1 MPARTSDPDIVE
13 IGPGDL
19 EMGAIDPDSPSF
31 EAYPETRRL
40 GAREITKFSVFL
52 VVGERRFRA
61 RAVELSTTGI
71 VLDFHY
77 NERPD
82 ISGLQTLELVV
93 PGHHRPIRAV
103 ARLVR
108 RVGVCDAFEFLSIR
122 PVDRLSLA
130 EHLDR
135 ERRLASG
142 GS

>member
-1 MPARTSDPDIVE
+1 MSMPERTPSEPDIAPE
-13 IGPGDL
+13 LIAM
-19 EMGAIDPDSPSF
+19 E
-31 EAYPETRRL
+31 EYPETRRL
-40 GAREITKFSVFL
+40 GAREPTKFSVFL
-52 VVGERRFRA
+52 VSGERRFRA

-77 NERPD
+77 NERPE

-93 PGHHRPIRAV
+93 PGLGRPIRTV
-103 ARLVR
+103 ARPVR
-108 RVGVCDAFEFLSIR
+108 RVGVCDVFEFLSIR

-135 ERRLASG
+135 ERRLANA